1 MDKVK
6 LFNDIKLTKEEKN
19 RSNDYNYNMLVDF
32 GNSTL
37 FFNKYRAVWI
47 TETITKTEK
56 DKINKNTIEIKYDAK
71 IVNTLKDCFYKP
83 DKTVY
88 VKLSDFQEI
97 ENGIL
102 EINIEKFSISIFAYK
117 NYIEPIKK
125 YFSDAV
131 TLQFYKE
138 TNGIV
143 LNDNGNS
150 YLFFPIRRN

>member
-1 MDKVK
+1 MNKVK
-6 LFNDIKLTKEEKN
+6 LFNDIKLTKEEVK
-19 RSNDYNYNMLVDF
+19 RSKDYNYNMLIDF

-37 FFNKYRAVWI
+37 FFNKYRAAWI
-47 TETITKTEK
+47 TEPISSIEK

-71 IVNTLKDCFYKP
+71 IVNTIKHCFYEP
-83 DKTVY
+83 NKTVS
-88 VKLSDFQEI
+88 VKLTDFYEI
-97 ENGIL
+97 EPVIL
-102 EINIEKFSISIFAYK
+102 EINIEKFSTSIFTYK

-125 YFSDAV
+125 YFSDDV

-150 YLFFPIRRN
+150 YLFFPIRRK